1 MNFFNNLKISHK
13 IILLGLTIT
22 AIFTTTI
29 FVWILPEVKST
40 LIEKNKNN
48 IQEQTE
54 VAWSI
59 IQHYHNLEVEG
70 VLLRSAGQPDQ

>member
-59 IQHYHNLEVEG
+59 IQHYHNLEVVG